1 MSRVVVAVA
10 AFVAGLVPA
19 IAVAQVDPPAP
30 APTPIVTGCVIR
42 LYDTGPE
49 IHDDAWHDCTGA
61 DTVGLDAQGD
71 LYITSSHA
79 TPVVSVTAAVDESL
93 ARRGILAGASGGVG
107 WTEIRLY
114 DADSGQ
120 AVAADSSAVT
130 CSYCNIWVTWVHAP
144 APESEECTGTGTGTL
159 TWNRARA

>member
-19 IAVAQVDPPAP
+19 IAVAQVDPP

-79 TPVVSVTAAVDESL
+79 TPVVSVTAAVDE
-93 ARRGILAGASGGVG
+93 R
-107 WTEIRLY
+107 
-114 DADSGQ
+114 
-120 AVAADSSAVT
+120 
-130 CSYCNIWVTWVHAP
+130 
-144 APESEECTGTGTGTL
+144 SEEHTSELQSRENLVCRL
-159 TWNRARA
+159 LLEKKK